1 MRGATSWLFV
11 SLVTQGLLLRAV
23 TGGGS
28 QISTTFLQDSGV
40 VNRVSFS
47 IIKNQ
52 TIKNQNQS
60 EVTLMP
66 SGGYR
71 PGAGR
76 PRKNPIDKKLEGKAT
91 GTNSVSQPKPKK
103 FYSKN
108 VMTEY
113 FSMAMKECEKEVPSA
128 EVLRNEIEEF
138 IAARGCGGYVA
149 PQTIT
154 DYVLNRQG
162 FLACEAMNRKIG
174 RMTKELKLSPY
185 VTAGS
190 AYYKAMQGDF
200 NLIMQ
205 IINRYSSNQTE
216 EKNAFLELLTNRG
229 F

>member
-1 MRGATSWLFV
+1 
-11 SLVTQGLLLRAV
+11 
-23 TGGGS
+23 
-28 QISTTFLQDSGV
+28 
-40 VNRVSFS
+40 
-47 IIKNQ
+47 
-52 TIKNQNQS
+52 
-60 EVTLMP
+60 MP

-76 PRKNPIDKKLEGKAT
+76 PRKNQIDKKLEGKPT
-91 GTNSVSQPKPKK
+91 VSKAMLKPPVKK
-103 FYSKN
+103 VASQN
-108 VMTEY
+108 VMAEY

-128 EVLRNEIEEF
+128 DVLRTEIEEY
-138 IAARGCGGYVA
+138 IAARGCDGLVA

-185 VTAGS
+185 VTAG
-190 AYYKAMQGDF
+190 AGYYKTMQADF

-205 IINRYSSNQTE
+205 IINRYSGNQNE

>member
-1 MRGATSWLFV
+1 
-11 SLVTQGLLLRAV
+11 
-23 TGGGS
+23 
-28 QISTTFLQDSGV
+28 
-40 VNRVSFS
+40 
-47 IIKNQ
+47 
-52 TIKNQNQS
+52 
-60 EVTLMP
+60 MP

-71 PGAGR
+71 PGAGH
-76 PRKNPIDKKLEGKAT
+76 PRKNIDEKIADGKAQKQAI
-91 GTNSVSQPKPKK
+91 SPVPKPAPKK
-103 FYSKN
+103 VNYQN
-108 VMTEY
+108 VMADY

-128 EVLRNEIEEF
+128 DILRNEIEEY
-138 IAARGCGGYVA
+138 ITARSCEGYVA

-185 VTAGS
+185 VTAAQG
-190 AYYKAMQGDF
+190 YYKAMQADF

-205 IINRYSSNQTE
+205 IINRHSNNQNE

>member
-1 MRGATSWLFV
+1 
-11 SLVTQGLLLRAV
+11 
-23 TGGGS
+23 
-28 QISTTFLQDSGV
+28 
-40 VNRVSFS
+40 
-47 IIKNQ
+47 
-52 TIKNQNQS
+52 
-60 EVTLMP
+60 MP

-76 PRKNPIDKKLEGKAT
+76 PRKNPIDKKLEGKSTARAAI
-91 GTNSVSQPKPKK
+91 PKPSVKK
-103 FYSKN
+103 IASQN
-108 VMTEY
+108 VMGEY

-128 EVLRNEIEEF
+128 DVLRAEIEEY
-138 IAARGCGGYVA
+138 IAARGCGGLVA

-185 VTAGS
+185 VTAGQG
-190 AYYKAMQGDF
+190 YYKAMQADF

-205 IINRYSSNQTE
+205 IINRYSGNQNE

>member
-1 MRGATSWLFV
+1 
-11 SLVTQGLLLRAV
+11 
-23 TGGGS
+23 
-28 QISTTFLQDSGV
+28 
-40 VNRVSFS
+40 
-47 IIKNQ
+47 
-52 TIKNQNQS
+52 
-60 EVTLMP
+60 MP

-76 PRKNPIDKKLEGKAT
+76 PRKNPIDKKLEGKSMAGKAIHKPT
-91 GTNSVSQPKPKK
+91 VKKIASQ
-103 FYSKN
+103 N
-108 VMTEY
+108 VMAEY

-128 EVLRNEIEEF
+128 DVLRTEIEDY
-138 IAARGCGGYVA
+138 IAARGCDGFVA

-185 VTAGS
+185 VTAG
-190 AYYKAMQGDF
+190 AGYYKAMQGDF

-205 IINRYSSNQTE
+205 IINRHSATQSE
-216 EKNAFLELLTNRG
+216 EKNDFLTLLMNRG

>member
-1 MRGATSWLFV
+1 
-11 SLVTQGLLLRAV
+11 
-23 TGGGS
+23 
-28 QISTTFLQDSGV
+28 
-40 VNRVSFS
+40 
-47 IIKNQ
+47 
-52 TIKNQNQS
+52 
-60 EVTLMP
+60 MP

-76 PRKNPIDKKLEGKAT
+76 PRKNIHDKKLEGKTAKP
-91 GTNSVSQPKPKK
+91 SASKPAPKK
-103 FYSKN
+103 VYSRN
-108 VMTEY
+108 VMADY

-128 EVLRNEIEEF
+128 DVLRAEMEEF
-138 IAARGCGGYVA
+138 ISARGCDGFVA

-162 FLACEAMNRKIG
+162 FLACECMNRKIG

-185 VTAGS
+185 VTAGQG
-190 AYYKAMQGDF
+190 YYKAMRDDF

-205 IINRYSSNQTE
+205 IINRHSGNQGE

>member
-1 MRGATSWLFV
+1 
-11 SLVTQGLLLRAV
+11 
-23 TGGGS
+23 
-28 QISTTFLQDSGV
+28 
-40 VNRVSFS
+40 
-47 IIKNQ
+47 
-52 TIKNQNQS
+52 
-60 EVTLMP
+60 MP

-76 PRKNPIDKKLEGKAT
+76 PRKNPIDKKLEGKTSGA
-91 GTNSVSQPKPKK
+91 NAVSQPKPKK
-103 FYSKN
+103 VNSKN
-108 VMTEY
+108 VMADY
-113 FSMAMKECEKEVPSA
+113 FSIAMKECEKEVPSA
-128 EVLRNEIEEF
+128 EVLRNEIEEY
-138 IAARGCGGYVA
+138 ISARGCDGYVA

-185 VTAGS
+185 VTAG
-190 AYYKAMQGDF
+190 AQYYKAMQGDF

-205 IINRYSSNQTE
+205 IINRHSNTQGE